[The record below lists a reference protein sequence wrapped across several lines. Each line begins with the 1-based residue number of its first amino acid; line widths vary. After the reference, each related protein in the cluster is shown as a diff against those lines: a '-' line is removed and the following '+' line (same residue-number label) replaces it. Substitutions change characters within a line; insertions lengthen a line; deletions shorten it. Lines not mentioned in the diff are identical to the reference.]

1 VVRRAD
7 ADDVLFLAGGV
18 AFNVL
23 LAAVP
28 FLLLIGAGLGYL
40 LDQSPTASFRI
51 AQTVLETLLPARFA
65 QAEPLL
71 DPVLADV
78 VRTRAVVGLGGGIG
92 FLWFSTRLFA
102 SLRLVMS
109 MVFNH
114 GRERGFVRGKLWDL
128 HLTFTSVVLML
139 AWVALSA
146 WLTVTTGRLGAAL
159 ARAGLL
165 QDAMGSIEYAVT
177 RALAVTVVVTIFFAL
192 YRWLPRTR
200 TPVRVALTGAVTA
213 AALFEVAR
221 ALFGWALR
229 TFPPSSVYTGTLGA
243 VFIVVFWTYYAALI
257 FVLGAEVAHTEQD
270 RLAGT
275 LGSETPAPT
284 PAT

>member
-1 VVRRAD
+1 M
-7 ADDVLFLAGGV
+7 
-18 AFNVL
+18 L

-28 FLLLIGAGLGYL
+28 FLLLLGAGLGYL
-40 LDQSPTASFRI
+40 LDQSPTAAFRI

-114 GRERGFVRGKLWDL
+114 GRERGFVRGKLWDI
-128 HLTFTSVVLML
+128 HLTVTSVVLML
-139 AWVALSA
+139 AWVALST
-146 WLTVTTGRLGAAL
+146 WLTVTTGRVGTAL
-159 ARAGLL
+159 ERAGLL
-165 QDAMGSIEYAVT
+165 QVAMGNIEYAVT
-177 RALAVTVVVTIFFAL
+177 RLLTLLVVVTMFFAL

-213 AALFEVAR
+213 AGLFEIAR
-221 ALFGWALR
+221 WLFGWALR
-229 TFPPSSVYTGTLGA
+229 TFQPSSIYTGTLGA
-243 VFIVVFWTYYAALI
+243 VFLVVFWTYYAALI
-257 FVLGAEVAHTEQD
+257 FVVGAEVAHTEQD

-275 LGSETPAPT
+275 LAPES
-284 PAT
+284 PEPSPVP